1 MNIKKQLQNLYLYE
15 IISGLQIVDA
25 VWVLLLLSR
34 GFSLAQTGIAEG
46 FFHVV
51 SMCCEIPS
59 GMLSDMIGRKKTLIL
74 AGLVSA
80 AGSFVHDCHRLVWR
94 DFSCHGSECSSA
106 IIWYPVQGKR

>member
-74 AGLVSA
+74 AGLVCA
-80 AGSFVHDCHRLVWR
+80 
-94 DFSCHGSECSSA
+94 
-106 IIWYPVQGKR
+106 